1 MNDSDL
7 TAKTFAWLEVR
18 SRQKCVSYLMIRLV
32 LIYSGPK
39 ADHSLLYFFN
49 SASVYDGWW
58 SVINT
63 MTHCSPLSRDKYLL
77 SLLAPRQISI
87 SPPGGVRVAP
97 QYHKYNFIVWSIFST
112 TIQLAARS
120 PGTWG
125 DHRWTIFNIQPIYL
139 TSHQREREDI
149 SQLVFC

>member
-49 SASVYDGWW
+49 SASVYDG
-58 SVINT
+58 
-63 MTHCSPLSRDKYLL
+63 
-77 SLLAPRQISI
+77 
-87 SPPGGVRVAP
+87 
-97 QYHKYNFIVWSIFST
+97 
-112 TIQLAARS
+112 
-120 PGTWG
+120 
-125 DHRWTIFNIQPIYL
+125 
-139 TSHQREREDI
+139 
-149 SQLVFC
+149 